1 MSLILKGID
10 LPEKNKSLYI
20 RIFNGKIEIVH
31 MLDAY
36 EVEHTNAEAIQ
47 VPKDHGRIGD
57 LDKLQ
62 NAIKAD
68 IMGGLNYKFFIRNAP
83 VILEVEGEK

>member
-20 RIFNGKIEIVH
+20 RIFNRKIEIVH
-31 MLDAY
+31 MLNAY

-47 VPKDHGRIGD
+47 VPKDHGRLIDGD
-57 LDKLQ
+57 RFIKSNECCGWIEDMTVETFNKLT
-62 NAIKAD
+62 
-68 IMGGLNYKFFIRNAP
+68 P
-83 VILEVEGEK
+83 TILGVEE